1 MRILYHLTILPPK
14 MPKCEAL
21 SQEIDMLR
29 DRFGGELIYLNP
41 NQIFPLYVP
50 RLLFGFHKL
59 KQIRAWEADFH
70 LHHLYNPDPFPFPI
84 LRRLRRPVIYSVSS
98 GVGNRRLNAG
108 FLASLAAVTVYDR
121 RSLDVLVSRGLSN
134 VFLVQPGINTARFT
148 CSPLP
153 LRSEV
158 RLLVGSA
165 PWTQAQYRTK
175 GIDALLAAAQ
185 RSPNLRLVF
194 LWRGVLADE
203 MERRVRRF
211 NVDQQVEVWDRPV
224 NVNEVLASVHASISL
239 ATDPAII
246 KSHPHSLLESL
257 AAGKPV
263 VVSRSIPMADYVEQ
277 TGCGRVVEHVTPD
290 EILVAIEALATEY
303 ESWQQIARLVGQR
316 DFSKRAMLDSFQK
329 VYESVLGLAN

>member
-14 MPKCEAL
+14 VPECEAL
-21 SQEIDMLR
+21 SQEIAMLR

-41 NQIFPLYVP
+41 NQILPLYVP

-70 LHHLYNPDPFPFPI
+70 MHHLYNPDPFPFPI
-84 LRRLRRPVIYSVSS
+84 LRRLRRPVIYSLSS
-98 GVGNRRLNAG
+98 GIGSRQLNVG
-108 FLASLAAVTVYDR
+108 FFASLAAVTVYDR
-121 RSLDVLVSRGLSN
+121 RSLDVLGSRGLGN
-134 VFLVQPGINTARFT
+134 VFLVQPGIDTARFT

-165 PWTQAQYRTK
+165 PWAQGQFRTK

-185 RSPNLRLVF
+185 RSPKLRLVF
-194 LWRGVLADE
+194 LWRGVLAEE
-203 MERRVRRF
+203 MGRRVRRF
-211 NVDQQVEVWDRPV
+211 NVDQQVEVWDTPV
-224 NVNEVLASVHASISL
+224 NVNEMLASVHASISL

-263 VVSRSIPMADYVEQ
+263 IVSRSIPMADYVEQ

-290 EILVAIEALATEY
+290 DILVAMEALATEY
-303 ESWQQIARLVGQR
+303 ESWQQTARLVGQR

-329 VYESVLGLAN
+329 VYESVLGSAN